1 MHQNHVSVTDLR
13 AGDESKTHWL
23 HHAALIWE
31 NPLTAMLL
39 ALIAYAFITVLT
51 GPLFAHSTFAYY
63 NYLAD
68 AFLHGQLNL
77 RVTPPLGLDLSK
89 YHDKYYIYWAP
100 LPAVL
105 LMPFVAL
112 FGPDFS
118 DVAFTVVIA
127 ALNVGLV
134 ALLLRRACQRE
145 VIALSALQRGLLVLF
160 FAFGTVHLTLAPYG
174 RVWFTGQLI
183 AFMCVTLAY
192 LATLTQRGWRAFALT
207 GLALAGAMLTRNHL
221 VLAGIWPACY
231 LIYHHWSAR
240 WQRLIGY
247 ALVGALPIVV
257 GLALIGVY
265 DLLRFGS
272 VFENGIAYHQMDTVF
287 ASDYQKY
294 GAFNLH
300 YLPTNVFYQY
310 IAYPFPISKASY
322 EGGSLFLL
330 SPVFFAV
337 FWGLAAGRPRW
348 LAWALFATIM
358 VVNIPI
364 LLLMGTGW
372 YQFGPRYTLDFTVP
386 LLLLTAM
393 GVRRWPVWL
402 LALLTLISMISYII
416 GTLYLGTSIAR

>member
-1 MHQNHVSVTDLR
+1 MHHNSLSAVDMP
-13 AGDESKTHWL
+13 AGAATKWRWL

-31 NPLTAMLL
+31 SPLTATIL
-39 ALIAYAFITVLT
+39 ALLAYAFMTALT
-51 GPLFAHSTFAYY
+51 GPLFAHSSFAYY

-68 AFLHGQLNL
+68 AFLHGQLHL
-77 RVTPPLGLDLSK
+77 RVMPPIGLDLSK
-89 YHDKYYIYWAP
+89 YQDRYYLYWAP

-112 FGPDFS
+112 FGVQFS

-134 ALLLRRACQRE
+134 ALLLRRACQRG
-145 VIALSALQRGLLVLF
+145 VIALSPLQRGILVLF

-183 AFMCVTLAY
+183 AFMCIALAY
-192 LATLTQRGWRAFALT
+192 LATLTQRGWAAFALT

-221 VLAGIWPACY
+221 VLTGIWPACY
-231 LIYHHWSAR
+231 LIYQHWSER
-240 WQRLIGY
+240 WRKLIGY
-247 ALVGALPIVV
+247 ALAGVLPIVAGV
-257 GLALIGVY
+257 ALLGLY
-265 DLLRFGS
+265 DWLRFGDA
-272 VFENGIAYHQMDTVF
+272 FANGIAYHQMHTVF

-300 YLPTNVFYQY
+300 YLPINVFYQY
-310 IAYPFPISKASY
+310 IAYPFPIRESTF

-330 SPVFFAV
+330 SPVFFGM

-348 LAWALFATIM
+348 SAWALFATIM

-372 YQFGPRYTLDFTVP
+372 FQFGPRYTLDFTVP

-393 GVRRWPVWL
+393 GVRRWPAWL
-402 LALLTLISMISYII
+402 LALLTVISIVSYVI
-416 GTLYLGTSIAR
+416 GTLYLGQNIAR

>member
-1 MHQNHVSVTDLR
+1 MHQNQASVTDMR
-13 AGDESKTHWL
+13 AGNESTPHWL

-39 ALIAYAFITVLT
+39 ALLAYAFLTTLT
-51 GPLFAHSTFAYY
+51 GSLFAHSTFSYY

-77 RVTPPLGLDLSK
+77 RVLPPIGLDLSK

-105 LMPFVAL
+105 LVPFVAL
-112 FGPDFS
+112 FGPYFS
-118 DVAFTVVIA
+118 DVAFTVVVA

-134 ALLLRRACQRE
+134 ALLLRRACQRN
-145 VIALSALQRGLLVLF
+145 VVSLSALQRGLLVLF
-160 FAFGTVHLTLAPYG
+160 FAFGTVHVTLAPYG

-183 AFMCVTLAY
+183 AFMCVALAY

-231 LIYHHWSAR
+231 LLYEHWPAR
-240 WQRLIGY
+240 WRTFIGY
-247 ALVGALPIVV
+247 ALAGALPIVAGV
-257 GLALIGVY
+257 ALIGVY
-265 DLLRFGS
+265 NWLRFDDP
-272 VFENGIAYHQMDTVF
+272 FANGIAYHQMDTVF

-294 GAFNLH
+294 GAFNLY
-300 YLPTNVFYQY
+300 YLPTNLFYQY
-310 IAYPFPISKASY
+310 IAYPFPIRGSTFM
-322 EGGSLFLL
+322 GGSLFLL
-330 SPVFFAV
+330 SPVFFAM

-348 LAWALFATIM
+348 SAWALFATIM

-372 YQFGPRYTLDFTVP
+372 FQFGPRYTLDFTVP

-393 GVRRWPVWL
+393 GARRWPVWL
-402 LALLTLISMISYII
+402 LALLVTISIISYVV
-416 GTLYLGTSIAR
+416 GTFMLGYDIAQ